1 MISPERRNEVIDALR
16 RGTVP
21 QRSLDAFAVGLQP
34 FEAVWA

>member
-21 QRSLDAFAVGLQP
+21 QRSLDAFAVSLQP